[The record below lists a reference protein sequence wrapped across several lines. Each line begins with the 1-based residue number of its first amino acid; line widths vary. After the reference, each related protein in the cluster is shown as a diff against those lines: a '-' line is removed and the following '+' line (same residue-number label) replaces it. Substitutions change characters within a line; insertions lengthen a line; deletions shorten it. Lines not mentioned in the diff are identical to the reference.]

1 MDLFLIVSAFTD
13 IFVFVTLYFRCDN
26 LTFQYYNIF
35 VCLYSCLVNRP
46 FPSHVSCL
54 LVSHYDMKSLECFL
68 STTLLPITKHL
79 NRVCAYQQS
88 QLRQSAER
96 EKERES
102 PSLPCKPE
110 TISLL
115 LLYVSA
121 VMRPHRWHPF
131 RTDSAH
137 LFLQT
142 QANDVI

>member
-96 EKERES
+96 EKERE
-102 PSLPCKPE
+102 PVTP
-110 TISLL
+110 
-115 LLYVSA
+115 
-121 VMRPHRWHPF
+121 
-131 RTDSAH
+131 
-137 LFLQT
+137 LQT
-142 QANDVI
+142 RDNFIIIVICFGCHAAA